1 VIFAGIGGMV
11 DRGRGG
17 DPPMAQASTRRKL
30 LATALVDLASLRPD
44 SAGGPGRGPGVPQV
58 FDPRAW
64 RAQRLARAGVEVL
77 EAAAAVVLIRN
88 DAGALH
94 AAASYAAAPVAGSG
108 DPTSDRATSGDLASG
123 DDLTSDHL
131 TPDDDPS
138 LAVASRLATL
148 ELVDG
153 QGPGIQAL
161 RSGELVV
168 AGLLTDPVL
177 WPAWTAR
184 ALAGGWLGVV
194 AVPLQVTG
202 PAVGAMELL
211 CRGPDPPTDADL
223 VWARALAGVTA
234 AALAHERALHQE
246 QVLADQLK
254 GALDSRVVIEQ
265 AKGILA
271 ERGRVDVEVAFEL
284 LRRYARANRM
294 RLVDVAHGVVGGRLA
309 AAVLKADRPDPPQPP
324 RGGRIG

>member
-1 VIFAGIGGMV
+1 
-11 DRGRGG
+11 
-17 DPPMAQASTRRKL
+17 MAQASTRRKL
-30 LATALVDLASLRPD
+30 LATALVDLASVRPD

-77 EAAAAVVLIRN
+77 EAAAVVVLFRN

-108 DPTSDRATSGDLASG
+108 DPTSDQATSSDLASG
-123 DDLTSDHL
+123 ELNSGDDHACDHL
-131 TPDDDPS
+131 TSDDDPS

-148 ELVDG
+148 ELADG

-168 AGLLTDPVL
+168 AGLSTDPVL
-177 WPAWTAR
+177 WPAWTA
-184 ALAGGWLGVV
+184 AAIAGGWLGVV

-211 CRGPDPPTDADL
+211 RRGPDPPTDADL

-234 AALAHERALHQE
+234 AALAHERVLHQE